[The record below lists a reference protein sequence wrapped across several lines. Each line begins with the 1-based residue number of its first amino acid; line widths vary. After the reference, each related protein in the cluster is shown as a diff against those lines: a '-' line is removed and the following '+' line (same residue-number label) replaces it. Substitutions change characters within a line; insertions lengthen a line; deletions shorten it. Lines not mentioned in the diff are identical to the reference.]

1 MNGIQSNPKTDTMA
15 RKHGIRHTTP
25 GAIAASA
32 VLVCVPCHSIYIHD
46 LQVSQSRWALSSD
59 DFLQNVGTNTGINYG
74 KDFEEYLEVLMTGLR
89 KKKRSILNVFK
100 EWDQVIFPNSDSSLV
115 RQDRDASSSG
125 LKTAMT
131 MLEDD
136 EVDDD

>member
-1 MNGIQSNPKTDTMA
+1 MSFN
-15 RKHGIRHTTP
+15 
-25 GAIAASA
+25 
-32 VLVCVPCHSIYIHD
+32 LYD

-74 KDFEEYLEVLMTGLR
+74 NDFEEYLEVLMTGLR
-89 KKKRSILNVFK
+89 KKKKSILNVFK

-125 LKTAMT
+125 LKTAMM

-136 EVDDD
+136 EVKDD

>member
-32 VLVCVPCHSIYIHD
+32 VLVRVPCHSIYIHD

>member
-100 EWDQVIFPNSDSSLV
+100 EWDRVIFPNSDSSLV